1 MMIHELLTLGADVFE
16 SELSKE
22 KAPPLPPLSPEEQQ
36 IFDAA
41 DKDTRARLS
50 ENRAE
55 TARRRTLLDRNR
67 YVVTRLHHRYDDK
80 GLPTDIK
87 LRSAGHVQGGLGT
100 PSGPRGELPTAV
112 VESQESRLQVRYN
125 FFHENKKVLHCDA
138 PVRYRW
144 GQAPRSYRGLRKTW
158 TARDLAYK
166 KPNRFDLKEVIKS
179 AVPALGIAGVAPA
192 PTEQVAAA
200 ASDDESACALA
211 LPGAGSSSGKL
222 PAALL
227 LLGLASLTVR
237 GRQRSRR

>member
-1 MMIHELLTLGADVFE
+1 V
-16 SELSKE
+16 
-22 KAPPLPPLSPEEQQ
+22 
-36 IFDAA
+36 
-41 DKDTRARLS
+41 
-50 ENRAE
+50 
-55 TARRRTLLDRNR
+55 
-67 YVVTRLHHRYDDK
+67 
-80 GLPTDIK
+80 
-87 LRSAGHVQGGLGT
+87 
-100 PSGPRGELPTAV
+100 RGSELPTAV